1 MFLLNGTDVCPS
13 AVLLKQPRFFAG
25 RKMGVANTQSQFRE
39 NHLVESQNPIKAIL
53 SFAGECKGKMT
64 LSVVFAII
72 SVAGGIVPYFGV
84 YQIIVLFFRGEPAAR
99 SILFWGAVCA
109 AGYIVKILF
118 YGIAMSLSHRCAYKI
133 LENIRLAIA
142 GRLMR
147 APLGVTLGKTAGSLK
162 STIVDKVE
170 TLELP
175 LAHIIPEGISN
186 LILPVAVFAY
196 MLAIDWRMA
205 LAAFAGVPIGA
216 AAYAVVMKTFGEKY
230 EEQTQAGNR
239 ANSVIV
245 EYVEGIEVIKMFGR
259 SGSSYEKFTA
269 AINDLKTFT
278 LAWFKGTSKLMNFA
292 DAVMAS
298 TLLGILPVG
307 MLLFAQGAIAPA
319 ELVMCIILSMGIITR
334 TWNMRSRARANC

>member
-1 MFLLNGTDVCPS
+1 MQN
-13 AVLLKQPRFFAG
+13 
-25 RKMGVANTQSQFRE
+25 
-39 NHLVESQNPIKAIL
+39 QNPIKAIL
-53 SFAGECKGKMT
+53 SFAGECRGKMT

-84 YQIIVLFFRGEPAAR
+84 YQIIVLFFQGEPTAR

-109 AGYIVKILF
+109 VGYIVKILF

-133 LENIRLAIA
+133 MENIRLAIA
-142 GRLMR
+142 NRLMR
-147 APLGVTLGKTAGSLK
+147 SPLGVTLGKTAGSLK

-205 LAAFAGVPIGA
+205 LAAFVGVPIGA
-216 AAYAVVMKTFGEKY
+216 AAYAVIMKTFGEKY
-230 EEQTQAGNR
+230 EEQAQAGNR
-239 ANSVIV
+239 ANSMIV

-269 AINDLKTFT
+269 AINNLNTFT
-278 LAWFKGTSKLMNFA
+278 LAWFNGSNKLMSFA

-298 TLLGILPVG
+298 TLL
-307 MLLFAQGAIAPA
+307 
-319 ELVMCIILSMGIITR
+319 
-334 TWNMRSRARANC
+334 